1 VRVTDIRSTLMQ
13 HGAGAV
19 RPRIGTEMDVDDD
32 FEDLAY
38 DDIAQ
43 VLAISPST
51 LAASVRAPR
60 KRSVERWSPRS
71 RFSDE

>member
-1 VRVTDIRSTLMQ
+1 
-13 HGAGAV
+13 
-19 RPRIGTEMDVDDD
+19 MDVDDD